1 MTEIKKILV
10 ANRGEIAVRI
20 IRTCRTLGIAT
31 VAVYSDADRSALHV
45 ALADE
50 AVAIGPA
57 RASESYLQIGALV
70 ETALHTGCDAIHPGY
85 GFLAESEAF
94 ARAVTHAG
102 LIFVGP
108 DAETMTLM
116 GNKVRARKAAQDAG
130 LPVLSGS
137 RYFAAED
144 SGGLA
149 EAAEQIGY
157 PVLVKA
163 AMGGGGIGMSV
174 AETPDMLLSRAAL
187 TQRSALRAFGD
198 GTIFLER
205 FIRNARHVE
214 VQVFGFGDGRAVHLH
229 ERECSIQRRFQ
240 KVIEESPSPGISQ
253 DVRAR
258 ITAAAIA
265 LAQACRYAGA
275 GTIEFIVNDDTGEFF
290 FLEMNTRIQVE
301 HPVTEAVTGIDIV
314 GLQLRLS
321 SGEDL
326 AADLMSSQPSSSGH
340 AIEARLCAEN
350 PARSFMP
357 SPGRLAVLKLPD
369 DMPGCR
375 VDTGVREGDEI
386 SPHYD
391 SLIAKIIC
399 HGRTRT
405 EAIAGMRAA
414 LGATVVEGVTSNL
427 DLLRAVVISEGFQSG
442 RTFTSFL
449 DANREALGI

>member
-20 IRTCRTLGIAT
+20 IRTCRTMGIAT
-31 VAVYSDADRSALHV
+31 VAVYSDADHSALHV

-70 ETALHTGCDAIHPGY
+70 ETALRTGCDAIHPGY

-108 DAETMTLM
+108 DAETIALM

-144 SGGLA
+144 SEGLA
-149 EAAEQIGY
+149 EVAEQIGY

-253 DVRAR
+253 NVRAR

-265 LAQACRYAGA
+265 LAQACCYAGA

-314 GLQLRLS
+314 GVQLRLS
-321 SGEDL
+321 SGEDM
-326 AADLMSSQPSSSGH
+326 AAELMNSQPSSSGH

-357 SPGRLAVLKLPD
+357 SPGRLSVLKLPD
-369 DMPGCR
+369 NMPGCR

-405 EAIAGMRAA
+405 EAVAGMRAA
-414 LGATVVEGVTSNL
+414 LDATVVEGVTSNL
-427 DLLRAVVISEGFQSG
+427 DLLRAVVTSESFQSG

-449 DANREALGI
+449 DTNRDALGI